1 MKETFKIIGIGIIS
15 MGAVARSCVKTGARV
30 AEFSE
35 PMLMESRY
43 LKNAGTLEREG
54 ISATD
59 TWKGLKTTKDAADI
73 TDAVGKINEMND
85 KDTVKNVKQKK
96 AKKRMRK

>member
-1 MKETFKIIGIGIIS
+1 MKDTFKIFGIAILSIGA
-15 MGAVARSCVKTGARV
+15 MAKSCVKTGARV

-43 LKNAGTLEREG
+43 LKNAATLEREG

-59 TWKGLKTTKDAADI
+59 ALKGLKTTKDAADI
-73 TDAVGKINEMND
+73 TDAVGKINEIND
-85 KDTVKNVKQKK
+85 KDTIKNVKHKK

>member
-1 MKETFKIIGIGIIS
+1 MKETFKIIAIGIIS
-15 MGAVARSCVKTGARV
+15 MGAVARSCIKTGARV

-35 PMLMESRY
+35 PMLMEVRY

-59 TWKGLKTTKDAADI
+59 AWKGLKTTKDAADI
-73 TDAVGKINEMND
+73 TDAVGKINE
-85 KDTVKNVKQKK
+85 KDTIKNVKHKK